1 MPCSCK
7 AGNACVSIY
16 SLTFTNLHA
25 LWIIWVCCVLTEE
38 GNSFSL
44 GLNLL
49 SSAVI
54 MKSDPHPPTTT
65 FCVHPPEGQHWN
77 WYMQLHMAGLGNGW
91 MRNKRVKSRGIII
104 IIINSQLKSAFYSY
118 VNTWFKSFFFFFPF
132 FFFSLGIHI
141 LKCVFLNCWG
151 FEESCLKSGCLC
163 LEMKNMH
170 AGSKYDPASVKV
182 QLLVVAGGDVPCIP
196 GSIWLYEEQ
205 MELRADGPGPK
216 SRLAKESLCSAVI
229 PHAYMHSCQ

>member
-118 VNTWFKSFFFFFPF
+118 VNTWFKSFFFFFHS
-132 FFFSLGIHI
+132 FFSVSVFIYWSVCFWIAEVLRRVVWNQAVCV
-141 LKCVFLNCWG
+141 LKWKTCMLAANMIRLQWKCSFWLWLV
-151 FEESCLKSGCLC
+151 
-163 LEMKNMH
+163 EM
-170 AGSKYDPASVKV
+170 S
-182 QLLVVAGGDVPCIP
+182 
-196 GSIWLYEEQ
+196 
-205 MELRADGPGPK
+205 
-216 SRLAKESLCSAVI
+216 
-229 PHAYMHSCQ
+229 HAYLGPYDCTKSKWSYGLMAPAPNPD